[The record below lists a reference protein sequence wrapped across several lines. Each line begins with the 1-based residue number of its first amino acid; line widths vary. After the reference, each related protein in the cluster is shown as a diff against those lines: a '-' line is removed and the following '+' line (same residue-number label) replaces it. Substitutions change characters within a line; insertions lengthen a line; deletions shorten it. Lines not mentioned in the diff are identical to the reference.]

1 MIKSAQ
7 EFNTSVIDQ
16 CKKSG
21 QELPDEG
28 YRNITFK
35 QELNI
40 NFELGR
46 LQINLL
52 KYVPANFYLR
62 CWTADGNREKVN
74 SSLGCSHY
82 RAVFAKFNYSFSSI
96 NNRHD
101 IGMKYAKIHDVR
113 LSNVQAFHASIN
125 E

>member
-1 MIKSAQ
+1 
-7 EFNTSVIDQ
+7 V
-16 CKKSG
+16 
-21 QELPDEG
+21 
-28 YRNITFK
+28 
-35 QELNI
+35 

-52 KYVPANFYLR
+52 KYVSSTFYQR
-62 CWTADGNREKVN
+62 SWTADGHRDKVN

-82 RAVFAKFNYSFSSI
+82 RVVFAKFNYSFSSI

-101 IGMKYAKIHDVR
+101 IAMKYAKMHDVR

>member
-1 MIKSAQ
+1 M
-7 EFNTSVIDQ
+7 
-16 CKKSG
+16 
-21 QELPDEG
+21 
-28 YRNITFK
+28 
-35 QELNI
+35 NI

-52 KYVPANFYLR
+52 KYVPSTYYQR
-62 CWTADGNREKVN
+62 SWTADGQKGKVN

-82 RAVFAKFNYSFSSI
+82 RFVFAKFNYSFSSI

-113 LSNVQAFHASIN
+113 LSNAQSFHASVN